1 METPR
6 LNSGAP
12 LPPNHARSAT
22 SRENSHVQPQQSHSD
37 IDERIVTLQRA
48 GHRFV
53 RIDRIAKEP
62 FQDAQ
67 AYLDEA
73 TKQCVNLHFVPDG
86 EVAGPGKPPSF
97 FIWQSTNGEKKG
109 ATTWYDPCI
118 CEKSLCCQ
126 PTDPV

>member
-37 IDERIVTLQRA
+37 IDERIVTLQKA

-62 FQDAQ
+62 FQDTQ
-67 AYLDEA
+67 TYLDEA
-73 TKQCVNLHFVPDG
+73 PTTETTHYSDRSV
-86 EVAGPGKPPSF
+86 
-97 FIWQSTNGEKKG
+97 TNNDLPRTDADYGQHP
-109 ATTWYDPCI
+109 YD
-118 CEKSLCCQ
+118 
-126 PTDPV
+126 